1 MIKLQDLIDRFGE
14 SELAQLTDRDN
25 YQTINEMIANK
36 AIDDA
41 SAEVESYLKITGLIA
56 RNHQG
61 KLIYRHTNQIPY
73 PLVIKTCDIARYY
86 LYENGVTDIVKQ
98 RYQQAIDWLKLVMKN
113 PAMLTGENTGAVDGA
128 NSGVFVIANSIPNQW
143 NL

>member
-41 SAEVESYLKITGLIA
+41 SAEVEII
-56 RNHQG
+56 
-61 KLIYRHTNQIPY
+61 
-73 PLVIKTCDIARYY
+73 
-86 LYENGVTDIVKQ
+86 
-98 RYQQAIDWLKLVMKN
+98 
-113 PAMLTGENTGAVDGA
+113 
-128 NSGVFVIANSIPNQW
+128 
-143 NL
+143 